1 MYASLYGGQAVE
13 QALLIWKL
21 MDEENRCLAGG
32 SQVVHGLQNAS
43 VNPLGELV
51 ITMPEV
57 AQAKHLYLRARLS
70 SEQYELEN
78 CWDYWVFPQRKAA
91 DIEGVRIIHCLD
103 GAAVEALERGER
115 LVLMGS
121 GGLPSL
127 PTTYQIM
134 TGGRPVGNNATVLYD
149 HPILR
154 GFPHQGFCDWQFYS
168 MMQGGEAVVFEEPE
182 IPFVPIAEIVSGYKL
197 IRKQA
202 SLFEWQVGEGLLV
215 VCTFRMNESDP
226 AAVYLREQILRYA
239 ASETAPAGEKVS
251 PETLRRLI
259 RANRRVE
266 ADFSTDE
273 GYDAAGHV
281 KPKSILG
288 I

>member
-91 DIEGVRIIHCLD
+91 DIEGVRIIH
-103 GAAVEALERGER
+103 
-115 LVLMGS
+115 S
-121 GGLPSL
+121 GFLRHSRTDANDSRSL
-127 PTTYQIM
+127 P
-134 TGGRPVGNNATVLYD
+134 RD
-149 HPILR
+149 HIR
-154 GFPHQGFCDWQFYS
+154 
-168 MMQGGEAVVFEEPE
+168 
-182 IPFVPIAEIVSGYKL
+182 IP
-197 IRKQA
+197 
-202 SLFEWQVGEGLLV
+202 
-215 VCTFRMNESDP
+215 
-226 AAVYLREQILRYA
+226 
-239 ASETAPAGEKVS
+239 
-251 PETLRRLI
+251 
-259 RANRRVE
+259 
-266 ADFSTDE
+266 
-273 GYDAAGHV
+273 
-281 KPKSILG
+281 
-288 I
+288 